1 LAAALKAKQQ
11 SKEEEEEESTKPAK
25 SCDVDIL
32 LWTLTSYLS

>member
-11 SKEEEEEESTKPAK
+11 SKEEEEESTKPAK